1 MTRTRPSSGSAAG
14 RALAAVA
21 LVAAALVATPSPAA
35 GEAAPVQVEAA
46 VEQPRPFGYAIGDLL
61 TQRVLLSAGERDF
74 EPAALPGLERIGVW
88 FERRPARVESSA
100 DGRRWMV
107 VEYQVIN
114 APQALRTVTLPAW
127 NIASA
132 AGATVLRIGEWPISM
147 APLTPRAA
155 FAVGGLDELR
165 PDHAA
170 PTVAT
175 EPIRRQIAIWSFAF
189 ALTLVAWLAWW
200 LQRNWRASATQ
211 PFARA
216 LREMQRIDETAP
228 EAWQALHRAFDRT
241 AGRVVQIAT
250 LPELFRRAPQLEALR
265 PRIELFYLQ
274 SRERFFG
281 AGLPADPLPL
291 RTLCSDL
298 RRIEKRH
305 ER

>member
-1 MTRTRPSSGSAAG
+1 MTRARPSSGNAAR
-14 RALAAVA
+14 RAFGAVA
-21 LVAAALVATPSPAA
+21 LAVAALVATPSPASE
-35 GEAAPVQVEAA
+35 GAAPVQVEAA

-61 TQRVLLSAGERDF
+61 TQRVLLGTAERDF

-88 FERRPARVESSA
+88 FERRPARIESSA
-100 DGRRWMV
+100 DGRRWLV
-107 VEYQVIN
+107 VEYQLIN
-114 APQALRTVTLPAW
+114 APQALRTVTVPAW
-127 NIASA
+127 DIASA
-132 AGATVLRIGEWPISM
+132 SGATVLKVGAWPISV

-165 PDHAA
+165 PDRAP

-175 EPIRRQIAIWSFAF
+175 EPIRRQIALWSSAF

-216 LREMQRIDETAP
+216 LRAMQRVDETAP
-228 EAWQALHRAFDRT
+228 EAWQALHRAFDCS
-241 AGRVVQIAT
+241 AGCVVHTAT

-274 SRERFFG
+274 SSERFFG
-281 AGLPADPLPL
+281 AGPPADPLPL